1 MMWHC
6 RVIHLF
12 SFCNRLDDGSLRMYY
27 TGQGIDGSTAIGVA
41 KFDSSTAKWAREQAE
56 FTFAL

>member
-1 MMWHC
+1 
-6 RVIHLF
+6 
-12 SFCNRLDDGSLRMYY
+12 MYY
-27 TGQGIDGSTAIGVA
+27 TGQGMDGGTAIGVA